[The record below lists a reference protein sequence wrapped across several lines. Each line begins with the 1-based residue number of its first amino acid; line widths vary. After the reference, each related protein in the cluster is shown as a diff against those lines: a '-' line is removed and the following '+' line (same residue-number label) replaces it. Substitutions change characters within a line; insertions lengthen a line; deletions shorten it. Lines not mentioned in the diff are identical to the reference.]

1 MLVCSY
7 FTHIYCLLD
16 FNTDDVVVLLIQN
29 TISIFRS
36 QIFFFQCLGIK
47 KFDFNK
53 EYIIFFQCLSI
64 KKFDFKIFYSFCR
77 CMDPLTNGY
86 YPHSM
91 RFLVEDRLPK
101 FTKEQSKLV
110 KGSFD
115 FIGLNYYTAYY
126 ATYAPQPT
134 CDRASYTTDS
144 AANLT
149 GKYNVLPTLA
159 AMLMSF
165 LCI

>member
-1 MLVCSY
+1 
-7 FTHIYCLLD
+7 
-16 FNTDDVVVLLIQN
+16 
-29 TISIFRS
+29 
-36 QIFFFQCLGIK
+36 
-47 KFDFNK
+47 
-53 EYIIFFQCLSI
+53 
-64 KKFDFKIFYSFCR
+64 
-77 CMDPLTNGY
+77 MDPLTNGD

-91 RFLVEDRLPK
+91 QSLVKDRLPK